1 VTLRALCQIVPCG
14 RGYSEVRELWEG
26 TDKEV
31 AELLEL
37 TREGEILPPVLA
49 QRVHIAGETEL
60 VVRKDGQSA
69 C

>member
-1 VTLRALCQIVPCG
+1 M
-14 RGYSEVRELWEG
+14 SEVRELWEG
-26 TDKEV
+26 MDKEV

-37 TREGEILPPVLA
+37 TRQGEILPPVPA
-49 QRVHIAGETEL
+49 QRCHIAGRTKL